1 MISLAVTTIRR
12 RDALGLVILIGWLS
26 ELLPWVGITRCA
38 FIYHYFP
45 CTVFLALALGYQMEG
60 LCRSATRWSWRR
72 TRPLPVEEEAVVAES
87 VEERLFD
94 ELALPEYLRE
104 DWLTEDRLSSDT
116 APPAVVPDTEP
127 PLEELP
133 RVNDRMIFAFVLL
146 CLLMFALFYPVLTG
160 LRVDRDF
167 TTALLRWFGGQYP
180 F

>member
-1 MISLAVTTIRR
+1 MTKIYI
-12 RDALGLVILIGWLS
+12 IGDS
-26 ELLPWVGITRCA
+26 
-38 FIYHYFP
+38 
-45 CTVFLALALGYQMEG
+45 TVENNTPPFRGWG
-60 LCRSATRWSWRR
+60 W
-72 TRPLPVEEEAVVAES
+72 
-87 VEERLFD
+87 
-94 ELALPEYLRE
+94 ALPEYLRE
-104 DWLTEDRLSSDT
+104 DWLTEDRLASDT